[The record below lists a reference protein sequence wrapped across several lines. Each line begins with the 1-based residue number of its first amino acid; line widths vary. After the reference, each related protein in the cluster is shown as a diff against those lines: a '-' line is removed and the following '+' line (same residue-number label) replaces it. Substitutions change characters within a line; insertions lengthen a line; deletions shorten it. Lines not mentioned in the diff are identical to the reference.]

1 LEKENL
7 NQIAT
12 LNIFNMGLLSF
23 LGFGKEKIKQ
33 AIRTGAIII
42 DVRTVHEFD
51 QGKIAESINIPLE
64 RMESNIERIKAMNR
78 PVVCC
83 CASGNRSGKAV
94 GLLKANGIKNV
105 YNGGSWMSVA
115 NTLKNF

>member
-1 LEKENL
+1 
-7 NQIAT
+7 
-12 LNIFNMGLLSF
+12 MGLLSF

-51 QGKIAESINIPLE
+51 QGRIPESINIPLE
-64 RMESNIERIKAMNR
+64 RIESNMERIKAMNR
-78 PVVCC
+78 PIVCC

-94 GLLKANGIKNV
+94 GLLKTKGIKNI
-105 YNGGSWMSVA
+105 YNGGSWVTVA
-115 NTLKNF
+115 NILKSL